1 MISAQEARE
10 MTATLCKEAKRQL
23 QDIEEEIRREA
34 TEGNR
39 SFWHDGYVH
48 KQARDVLVSLGFE
61 LKECDS
67 QMEGYSLQIT
77 W

>member
-34 TEGNR
+34 ADGNR

-48 KQARDVLVSLGFE
+48 KQARDVLEKMGFE
-61 LKECDS
+61 IQMSSS
-67 QMEGYSLQIT
+67 QIDGESLFVK

>member
-10 MTATLCKEAKRQL
+10 MTVALCKDAKRQL

-34 TEGNR
+34 AEGNR

-48 KQARDVLVSLGFE
+48 KQAQDVLKGLGYE
-61 LKECDS
+61 IKGIDS
-67 QMEGYSLQIT
+67 QLEGYSLQLK